1 MIPEALAM
9 MLAVVE
15 RVIERIAGGLRWTP
29 C

>member
-9 MLAVVE
+9 MMAVIE
-15 RVIERIAGGLRWTP
+15 RIIERIAGGLRWTP

>member
-9 MLAVVE
+9 MMAVIE
-15 RVIERIAGGLRWTP
+15 RILERIAGGLRWTP

>member
-9 MLAVVE
+9 MMAIVE
-15 RVIERIAGGLRWTP
+15 RILDRIAGGLRWTR

>member
-9 MLAVVE
+9 LLAVIE
-15 RVIERIAGGLRWTP
+15 RAIERIAGGLRWTP

>member
-9 MLAVVE
+9 MMAIVE
-15 RVIERIAGGLRWTP
+15 RIIERIAGGLRWTR

>member
-9 MLAVVE
+9 MMAMVE
-15 RVIERIAGGLRWTP
+15 RVLERIAGGLRWTP

>member
-9 MLAVVE
+9 MMAVVE
-15 RVIERIAGGLRWTP
+15 RILERIAGGLRWTP

>member
-9 MLAVVE
+9 MMAVVE
-15 RVIERIAGGLRWTP
+15 RVLERIAGGLRWTP

>member
-9 MLAVVE
+9 MMAMVE
-15 RVIERIAGGLRWTP
+15 RILERIAGGLRWTP

>member
-9 MLAVVE
+9 MMAMIE
-15 RVIERIAGGLRWTP
+15 RVLERIAGGLRWTP

>member
-9 MLAVVE
+9 MMAVVE
-15 RVIERIAGGLRWTP
+15 RILDRIAGGLRWTR

>member
-9 MLAVVE
+9 MMAVVE
-15 RVIERIAGGLRWTP
+15 RIIERIAGGLRWTR

>member
-9 MLAVVE
+9 IMAVVE
-15 RVIERIAGGLRWTP
+15 RVLERIAGGLRWTP

>member
-9 MLAVVE
+9 MLAVIE

-29 C
+29 S

>member
-9 MLAVVE
+9 LMAVVE
-15 RVIERIAGGLRWTP
+15 RIIERIAGGLRWTP

>member
-9 MLAVVE
+9 MMAMVE
-15 RVIERIAGGLRWTP
+15 RILDRIAGGLRWTP